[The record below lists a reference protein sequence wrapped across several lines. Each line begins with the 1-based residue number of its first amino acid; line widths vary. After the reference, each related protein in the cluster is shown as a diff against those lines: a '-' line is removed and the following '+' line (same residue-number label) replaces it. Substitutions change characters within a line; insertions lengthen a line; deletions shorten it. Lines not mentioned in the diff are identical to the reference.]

1 MKLTNKQLRQI
12 IKEELQRVLQEEEP
26 MMSED
31 VKALA
36 EKIDNMAEYLGV
48 SSDYSSRVVGEEVIK
63 AAANFISQNEA
74 DNVFDTDL
82 GALEPDNV
90 NDFDEDVLGI
100 EDNFNDPDMYGRSSV
115 TQFGLEREDHPHF
128 IFALYAG
135 YYSKEIEE

>member
-1 MKLTNKQLRQI
+1 MKITKQQLRQI

-26 MMSED
+26 MMSEAA
-31 VKALA
+31 KALA

-48 SSDYSSRVVGEEVIK
+48 SSNYSSRVVGEEVIK

-82 GALEPDNV
+82 RALEPDNV

-100 EDNFNDPDMYGRSSV
+100 EDNFNDTDMYGKPSV
-115 TQFGLEREDHPHF
+115 LQFGLELEQHPDF

-135 YYSKEIEE
+135 YYHDQI